1 MACHSA
7 LLNFTVGMVGS
18 MLVLKESMSGKWTGF
33 FKLFVSY
40 LHKVGFI
47 RRWIACSEFLQ
58 EGLSSSS
65 DPGMDVSGCEHKS
78 ISLCW

>member
-18 MLVLKESMSGKWTGF
+18 MLVLKESMSGNWTGF

-40 LHKVGFI
+40 LHKVVFL
-47 RRWIACSEFLQ
+47 RRWIACSEFL
-58 EGLSSSS
+58 
-65 DPGMDVSGCEHKS
+65 
-78 ISLCW
+78 